1 MATYVL
7 VHGGGSGGW
16 VWGKLAPRLRAAGHD
31 VHTPTLTGCGERSHL
46 LRPDTDLYTHIDDIL
61 GVLTWESLQ
70 AVILVGHSY
79 GGMVITGVADRAPE
93 RIREL
98 VYLDAA
104 IPRDGESLCDLS
116 PELMELAR
124 RDARMLN
131 GVEVVLGPDT
141 EAARAAGVG
150 AADAEV
156 IAWKGRRQTAHPWI
170 SFAQPLWLTNE
181 AALARIPRTNINCL
195 WTLKM
200 RPKDKVERALAADRV
215 FEIDTT
221 HDLMVTEPQ
230 RVAEMLLSLAG

>member
-16 VWGKLAPRLRAAGHD
+16 VWGRLAPLLRAQGHE
-31 VHTPTLTGCGERSHL
+31 VYTPTLTGVGERAHL
-46 LRPDTDLYTHIDDIL
+46 LRADTDLETHIADIL
-61 GVLTWESLQ
+61 GVLKYEDLTE
-70 AVILVGHSY
+70 VILVGHSY

-104 IPRDGESLCDLS
+104 TPEDGESLCDLS
-116 PELMELAR
+116 PELMTLAR
-124 RDARMLN
+124 RDARIEN

-141 EAARAAGVG
+141 EAARTVG
-150 AADAEV
+150 SQDAEMV
-156 IAWKGRRQTAHPWI
+156 AWKNRRQTAHPWI
-170 SFAQPLWLTNE
+170 TFAQPLHLTDP
-181 AALARIPRTNINCL
+181 AALAKIARTNINCTG
-195 WTLKM
+195 TLKL
-200 RPKDKVERALAADRV
+200 RPADKLQRALTADRL

-230 RVAEMLLSLAG
+230 KVAEMLLTLA